1 MMEYEQYHQ
10 KGGTYILPVEVFD
23 DLLDEKEELKSKY
36 EKIERTR
43 QQALKFIE
51 NFGMDAN
58 GFDDMPEHYVE
69 ELYLILSG
77 LKKKNK
83 INYNSDKFEFAKKI
97 LEEKNMQIFDVDW
110 NEFESEEDIENFI
123 NTLSSTIDKLF

>member
-1 MMEYEQYHQ
+1 MEYEQYHQ

-23 DLLDEKEELKSKY
+23 DLLDEKEELENKY
-36 EKIERTR
+36 EKIERIR
-43 QQALKFIE
+43 QQALEFIE
-51 NFGMDAN
+51 KFGMDAN

-97 LEEKNMQIFDVDW
+97 LEEKNIQMFDVDW
-110 NEFESEEDIENFI
+110 NKFESEEDIENFI
-123 NTLSSTIDKLF
+123 NTLISTIDKLF

>member
-1 MMEYEQYHQ
+1 MEYEQYHQ

-23 DLLDEKEELKSKY
+23 DLLSEKEELESKY
-36 EKIERTR
+36 KKNEEIR

-69 ELYLILSG
+69 ELYLTLRG

-83 INYNSDKFEFAKKI
+83 INYNSDKFKFAKKI
-97 LEEKNMQIFDVDW
+97 LEEKNMQMFDVDW
-110 NEFESEEDIENFI
+110 NKFESEEDIKNFI
-123 NTLSSTIDKLF
+123 NALIDTIDKLF

>member
-1 MMEYEQYHQ
+1 MEYEQYHQ

-23 DLLDEKEELKSKY
+23 DLLDEKEELESKY
-36 EKIERTR
+36 KKNEKIR
-43 QQALKFIE
+43 QQALEFIE

-110 NEFESEEDIENFI
+110 NKFESEEDIKNFI

>member
-1 MMEYEQYHQ
+1 MEYEQYHQ

-23 DLLDEKEELKSKY
+23 DLLDEKEELKNKY
-36 EKIERTR
+36 EKIERIR

-58 GFDDMPEHYVE
+58 GFDDMSEHYVE
-69 ELYLILSG
+69 GLYLILSG

-97 LEEKNMQIFDVDW
+97 LEEKNIQMFDVDW
-110 NEFESEEDIENFI
+110 NKFESEEDIENFI
-123 NTLSSTIDKLF
+123 NTLISTIDKLL

>member
-1 MMEYEQYHQ
+1 MEYEQYHQ

-43 QQALKFIE
+43 QQALEFIE

-77 LKKKNK
+77 LKKKNE

-97 LEEKNMQIFDVDW
+97 LEEKNIQMFDVDW
-110 NEFESEEDIENFI
+110 NKFESEEDIENFI
-123 NTLSSTIDKLF
+123 NTLISTIDKLF

>member
-1 MMEYEQYHQ
+1 MEYEQYHQ

-43 QQALKFIE
+43 QQALEFIE

-58 GFDDMPEHYVE
+58 GFDDMPEYYVE

-97 LEEKNMQIFDVDW
+97 LEEKNMQIFDIDW
-110 NEFESEEDIENFI
+110 NKFESEEDIKNFI

>member
-1 MMEYEQYHQ
+1 MEYEQYHQ

-23 DLLDEKEELKSKY
+23 DLLDEKEELESKY
-36 EKIERTR
+36 KKNEKIR
-43 QQALKFIE
+43 QQALEFIE

-110 NEFESEEDIENFI
+110 NKFESEEDIKNFI
-123 NTLSSTIDKLF
+123 NTLSNTIDKLF

>member
-1 MMEYEQYHQ
+1 MEYEQYHQ

-43 QQALKFIE
+43 QQALEFIE

-97 LEEKNMQIFDVDW
+97 LEEKNIQMFDVDW
-110 NEFESEEDIENFI
+110 NKFESEEDIENFI
-123 NTLSSTIDKLF
+123 NTLISTIDKLF

>member
-1 MMEYEQYHQ
+1 MEYEQYHQ

-23 DLLDEKEELKSKY
+23 DLLSEKEELESKY
-36 EKIERTR
+36 KKNEEIR

-97 LEEKNMQIFDVDW
+97 LEEKNIQMFDVDW
-110 NEFESEEDIENFI
+110 NKFESEEDIENFI
-123 NTLSSTIDKLF
+123 NTLISTIDKLF

>member
-1 MMEYEQYHQ
+1 MEYEQYHQ

-43 QQALKFIE
+43 QQALEFIE

-58 GFDDMPEHYVE
+58 GFDNMPEHYVE

-77 LKKKNK
+77 LKKKNE

-97 LEEKNMQIFDVDW
+97 LEEKNIQMFDVDW
-110 NEFESEEDIENFI
+110 NKFESEEDIENVI
-123 NTLSSTIDKLF
+123 NTLISTIDKLF

>member
-1 MMEYEQYHQ
+1 MEYEQYHQ

-23 DLLDEKEELKSKY
+23 DLLDEKEELKNKY
-36 EKIERTR
+36 EKIERIR

-58 GFDDMPEHYVE
+58 GFDDMSEHYVE

-97 LEEKNMQIFDVDW
+97 LEEKNIQMFDVDW
-110 NEFESEEDIENFI
+110 NKFESEEDIENFI
-123 NTLSSTIDKLF
+123 NTLISTIDKLL

>member
-1 MMEYEQYHQ
+1 MKYEQYHQ

-43 QQALKFIE
+43 QQALEFIE

-77 LKKKNK
+77 LKKKNE

-97 LEEKNMQIFDVDW
+97 LEEKNIQMFDVDW
-110 NEFESEEDIENFI
+110 NKFESEEDIENFI
-123 NTLSSTIDKLF
+123 NTLISTIDKLF

>member
-1 MMEYEQYHQ
+1 MEYEQYHQ

-43 QQALKFIE
+43 QQALEFIE

-97 LEEKNMQIFDVDW
+97 LEEKNMQMFDVDW
-110 NEFESEEDIENFI
+110 NKFESEEDIENFI
-123 NTLSSTIDKLF
+123 NTLISTIDKLF

>member
-1 MMEYEQYHQ
+1 MEYEQYHQ

-23 DLLDEKEELKSKY
+23 DLLSEKEELESKY
-36 EKIERTR
+36 KKNEEIR

-83 INYNSDKFEFAKKI
+83 INYNSDKFKFAKKI
-97 LEEKNMQIFDVDW
+97 LEEKNMQMFDVDW
-110 NEFESEEDIENFI
+110 NKFESEEDIENFI
-123 NTLSSTIDKLF
+123 NALISTIDKLF

>member
-1 MMEYEQYHQ
+1 MEYEQYHQ

-43 QQALKFIE
+43 QQALEFIE

-97 LEEKNMQIFDVDW
+97 LEEKNMQMFDVDW
-110 NEFESEEDIENFI
+110 NKFESEEDIKNFI
-123 NTLSSTIDKLF
+123 NTLISTIDKLF